1 MSCADVYFEYYN
13 ENPNTPQ
20 SDSQVKQRY
29 ELFLYN
35 VKFYSTT
42 SRQELLGHKVP
53 SVVVWPVSC
62 FMGWC

>member
-13 ENPNTPQ
+13 ENPNTAS

-29 ELFLYN
+29 DLFLYN

-42 SRQELLGHKVP
+42 SRQELLEHKVP